1 MKLLSA
7 AMLIVTTIFSMSV
20 AQAEERKVKVEFD
33 TPATN
38 YGVVIQ
44 EVHRVGDQL
53 WVISKVTKKGDFG
66 GSAITR
72 VSDTVT
78 VEAPKDLPVVH
89 KVLGKSWNWGKDSK
103 TLTYVKSEKDLKKH
117 LKKEMAKLVWRRE
130 KPKSGR

>member
-1 MKLLSA
+1 MKLLLPA
-7 AMLIVTTIFSMSV
+7 TLIVTTFLSTSA
-20 AQAEERKVKVEFD
+20 AQGEGRKVKVEFD

-66 GSAITR
+66 GAAITR

-78 VEAPKDLPVVH
+78 VEASKDLPVVH

-103 TLTYVKSEKDLKKH
+103 NLTYVKSEKDLKKQ